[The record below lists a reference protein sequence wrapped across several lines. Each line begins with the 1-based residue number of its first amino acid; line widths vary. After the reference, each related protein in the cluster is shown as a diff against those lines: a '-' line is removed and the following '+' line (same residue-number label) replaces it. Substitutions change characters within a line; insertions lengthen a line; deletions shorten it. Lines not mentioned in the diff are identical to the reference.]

1 MPSSWLLSVG
11 TLAVSSMVSPA
22 VAHPWPGAGPHYEL
36 VENWVGKS
44 FLDHTEFFTAK
55 DPTNGF
61 VNYLD
66 QESAESSGLFKLNSG
81 GSLYMGVDSE
91 TTLDPN
97 GKGRDSVRI
106 ESKKFYDEG
115 LYVVDIKHMPGS
127 ICGTWPAFWSVGP
140 SWPQNGE
147 IDIVEGV
154 NMHNANEIVLH
165 TSGSCGLSADAEM
178 SGTMSSSECGDASG
192 TIGCVVKGENGTS
205 GTPFNEK
212 GGGVYTM
219 ERTPHFIK
227 LWYFPRD
234 AVPESIKHGKP
245 DVHTFGTPMA
255 NLQGSC
261 DFKERFTAQ
270 KFVFNT
276 DFCGDWAGG
285 IYGEEGCPMSDPN
298 DSFKSCHTFVAEN
311 PEKFKEAYWEL
322 NSVQIYQP
330 GFHPHHASNEPSTA
344 TTAAANTA
352 SAVDTAPTT
361 QVPPTSTV
369 ESTSDVESAATTA
382 AAPQSSAS
390 SSTTAP
396 EPSTDLPETHV
407 QLSTSSTAPEPST
420 DLPETH
426 VQLSTSST
434 ASETSPAPATTAAP
448 ADNTPSSSEV
458 HGVPAPASKPAS
470 KSTVYTTSTTT
481 ICDKAES
488 SSAAAAFFGGKPGA
502 HTNTPFGSEEHA
514 PASLTP
520 APDRMGMAASDT
532 PSSGNVAP
540 QTTSSSV
547 PAEPTAK
554 SSAPASEPSQADPV
568 PVVPATSEVSPAPTS
583 TETPEAAPVTASPDV
598 PQAAP
603 ASTEVSKAVHAPA
616 SSETIQ
622 AVPSRSPSSASL
634 FGPGPTSS
642 GPSSVAPTP
651 SGSFF
656 AGPGS
661 ASNSGPS
668 GALFTGAANRV
679 SVGTSGIICVLAAA
693 LLV

>member
-11 TLAVSSMVSPA
+11 TLAASSIISPA
-22 VAHPWPGAGPHYEL
+22 VADPWPGAGPHYEL
-36 VENWVGKS
+36 VENWAGKS
-44 FLDHTEFFTAK
+44 FLDHIDFFTAK

-66 QESAESSGLFKLNSG
+66 QKSAESAGLFKLNSG

-165 TSGSCGLSADAEM
+165 TSGSCGLSPDAEM

-192 TIGCVVKGENGTS
+192 TIGCVIKGENGTS

-212 GGGVYTM
+212 GGGVYAM
-219 ERTPHFIK
+219 ERTPHFMKI
-227 LWYFPRD
+227 WYFPRD
-234 AVPESIKHGKP
+234 SVPESIKHGKP

-322 NSVQIYQP
+322 NSVRIYQP
-330 GFHPHHASNEPSTA
+330 GVGPHHDSNEPSTA
-344 TTAAANTA
+344 TTAVANTA

-361 QVPPTSTV
+361 QAPPTSTV
-369 ESTSDVESAATTA
+369 EPTSDAQTPATTA
-382 AAPQSSAS
+382 AAPHSSASSSTAAPEPSTDFPETHVQSSAS
-390 SSTTAP
+390 SSTATG
-396 EPSTDLPETHV
+396 TG
-407 QLSTSSTAPEPST
+407 
-420 DLPETH
+420 
-426 VQLSTSST
+426 
-434 ASETSPAPATTAAP
+434 PAPATTA
-448 ADNTPSSSEV
+448 PSSDV
-458 HGVPAPASKPAS
+458 HGVPVPASKPAS

-481 ICDKAES
+481 ICNQEES
-488 SSAAAAFFGGKPGA
+488 SSAAAAFFGGKPNA
-502 HTNTPFGSEEHA
+502 HTNTPLGGEEHA
-514 PASLTP
+514 PASQTP
-520 APDRMGMAASDT
+520 LPDRMGTAASEA
-532 PSSGNVAP
+532 PSSESVAP
-540 QTTSSSV
+540 QATSSSV
-547 PAEPTAK
+547 QAEPTAK

-568 PVVPATSEVSPAPTS
+568 PVVPASSG
-583 TETPEAAPVTASPDV
+583 AAPVSASTEP
-598 PQAAP
+598 PQAAPVP
-603 ASTEVSKAVHAPA
+603 ASTEVRQAAHGPA

-622 AVPSRSPSSASL
+622 AVPSRSPSSAPL
-634 FGPGPTSS
+634 FGPGPTGS
-642 GPSSVAPTP
+642 GPSSGAPTP

-656 AGPGS
+656 AGTGS
-661 ASNSGPS
+661 PSKSGPS

-679 SVGTSGIICVLAAA
+679 SVGTSGLIGVLAAA

>member
-11 TLAVSSMVSPA
+11 TLAASSIISPA

-36 VENWVGKS
+36 VENWAGKS
-44 FLDHTEFFTAK
+44 FLDHIDFFTAK

-212 GGGVYTM
+212 GGGVYAM
-219 ERTPHFIK
+219 ERTPHFMKI
-227 LWYFPRD
+227 WYFPRD

-285 IYGEEGCPMSDPN
+285 IYGEEGSCPMSDPN
-298 DSFKSCHTFVAEN
+298 DSFKSCHTFVAQN

-330 GFHPHHASNEPSTA
+330 GFGPHHATNEPSTA

-361 QVPPTSTV
+361 QVPPASTV
-369 ESTSDVESAATTA
+369 ESTSGVESAATTA
-382 AAPQSSAS
+382 EAPQSSAS

-407 QLSTSSTAPEPST
+407 QLSASSTSAG
-420 DLPETH
+420 
-426 VQLSTSST
+426 TS
-434 ASETSPAPATTAAP
+434 SPAPVTTAAP
-448 ADNTPSSSEV
+448 ADNTPSSPEV
-458 HGVPAPASKPAS
+458 HGVPTPASKPAS
-470 KSTVYTTSTTT
+470 KSTVYRTSTTT
-481 ICDKAES
+481 ICNKAES
-488 SSAAAAFFGGKPGA
+488 SSAAAAFFGGAPSA
-502 HTNTPFGSEEHA
+502 HTNTHFGSEEHA
-514 PASLTP
+514 PASRTP
-520 APDRMGMAASDT
+520 VPDRMGMAASDT
-532 PSSGNVAP
+532 PSSESVAP
-540 QTTSSSV
+540 QATSSSV
-547 PAEPTAK
+547 PAEPPAE
-554 SSAPASEPSQADPV
+554 SSAPASEPSQVDPV
-568 PVVPATSEVSPAPTS
+568 PVVPATSEVAP
-583 TETPEAAPVTASPDV
+583 
-598 PQAAP
+598 AP
-603 ASTEVSKAVHAPA
+603 ASTETPQAATVPPSNEVPHAAPVPA
-616 SSETIQ
+616 SSETVQ
-622 AVPSRSPSSASL
+622 AVHSRPPPSASL
-634 FGPGPTSS
+634 FGPGPTSN
-642 GPSSVAPTP
+642 GLSSVGPTP

-661 ASNSGPS
+661 PSNSGPS

-679 SVGTSGIICVLAAA
+679 SAGTSGLIGVLAAA